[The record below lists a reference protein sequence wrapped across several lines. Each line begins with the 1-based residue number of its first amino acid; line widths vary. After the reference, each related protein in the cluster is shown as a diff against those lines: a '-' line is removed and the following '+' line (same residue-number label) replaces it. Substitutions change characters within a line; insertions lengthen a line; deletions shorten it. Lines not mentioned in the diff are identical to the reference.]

1 MNSVQDLTLAGLV
14 HDLKNVFETIQEAAD
29 LLHTDPRWRSVAAAV
44 QRSVEQ
50 GRRISASFQ
59 ESVRTFDLESIVENA
74 VQCSRDFLLASHHPE
89 LIFICRLEPKM
100 RVAGRPGAWERV
112 LVNLFINAAQAMPH
126 GGEIEIRARN
136 RQSGIELTVS
146 DSGPGIPHDL
156 LDRVFQP
163 GFSTS
168 RSHTGIG
175 LAIVKSIVEAH
186 SGSVNVANRTT
197 RSGATFTIWVP
208 DLQAPVAGQGYALPA
223 ENLGGLRVDENA

>member
-29 LLHTDPRWRSVAAAV
+29 LLHTDPQWRQIAAAV

-59 ESVRTFDLESIVENA
+59 ESVRTFDLEAIVENA

-89 LIFICRLEPKM
+89 LIFICRMEPKM

-112 LVNLFINAAQAMPH
+112 LVNLFINAAHAMPH
-126 GGEIEIRARN
+126 GGEIEIRARY
-136 RQSGIELTVS
+136 RDGGVELVVS

-156 LDRVFQP
+156 LDRVFVP

-168 RSHTGIG
+168 RGHTGMG
-175 LAIVKSIVEAH
+175 LAIVKSIVETH
-186 SGSVNVANRTT
+186 GGMVSVCNRTVG
-197 RSGATFTIWVP
+197 SGASFAIWVP
-208 DLQAPVAGQGYALPA
+208 ELQTAVGGQNYTLPPESVAAL
-223 ENLGGLRVDENA
+223 RIDENA

>member
-29 LLHTDPRWRSVAAAV
+29 LLQADPRWRSVAAAV
-44 QRSVEQ
+44 HRSVEQ
-50 GRRISASFQ
+50 GRRITASFQ
-59 ESVRTFDLESIVENA
+59 ESVRTFDLEAIVDNA
-74 VQCSRDFLLASHHPE
+74 VQCSRDFLLATHHPE
-89 LIFICRLEPKM
+89 LIFVCRLEPKM

-126 GGEIEIRARN
+126 GGEIEIRAR
-136 RQSGIELTVS
+136 RGQGEVELTVS
-146 DSGPGIPHDL
+146 DSGPGIPHEL

-168 RSHTGIG
+168 RGHSGIG

-186 SGSVNVANRTT
+186 GGSVAVSNRTT
-197 RSGATFTIWVP
+197 GSGATFLIRVP
-208 DLQAPVAGQGYALPA
+208 EQQPAVVGQGYPLAAEGSSSLRID
-223 ENLGGLRVDENA
+223 ENL